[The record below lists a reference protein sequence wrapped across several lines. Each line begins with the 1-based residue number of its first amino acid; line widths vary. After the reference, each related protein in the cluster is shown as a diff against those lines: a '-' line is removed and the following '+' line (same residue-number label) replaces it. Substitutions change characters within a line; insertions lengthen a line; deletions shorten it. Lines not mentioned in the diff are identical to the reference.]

1 MSSSP
6 LPSPGVSGIVEYK
19 PGDRVIPASRRPDGT
34 VRKERKVRPGFVPQ
48 EDAARYSNAKID
60 ATKVP
65 AGYVPGLQQSSGS
78 GSSGAAAAHQ
88 PVVDSAAS
96 KAAKKNAKRKAKKL
110 EEVLG
115 LGGREAAAE
124 PSTQKAAA
132 PLADA
137 APSTTAT
144 AAAADPEKKL
154 KALRKKLRQ
163 ITDIEAKQSASTPL
177 NDDQRQK
184 IASKPQLEAEV
195 AELEKALSALAV

>member
-6 LPSPGVSGIVEYK
+6 QPSPGVSGIVEYK

-78 GSSGAAAAHQ
+78 GSRLAAHQ

-144 AAAADPEKKL
+144 AAAAAADPEKKL

>member
-1 MSSSP
+1 MSSVP
-6 LPSPGVSGIVEYK
+6 QQSPGVSGIVEYK

-65 AGYVPGLQQSSGS
+65 AGYVPGLQQGS
-78 GSSGAAAAHQ
+78 TSQ
-88 PVVDSAAS
+88 PVIDSAAT
-96 KAAKKNAKRKAKKL
+96 KAAKKNAKRKAKKV
-110 EEVLG
+110 EESLG
-115 LGGREAAAE
+115 LGGREAAADSGSSK
-124 PSTQKAAA
+124 PAA
-132 PLADA
+132 PLSDGGL
-137 APSTTAT
+137 PSTAVPAA

-163 ITDIEAKQSASTPL
+163 ITEIEAKQSASTPL

-184 IASKPQLEAEV
+184 VASKPELEAEV
-195 AELEKALSALAV
+195 AELEKALSALAVQ

>member
-1 MSSSP
+1 MSNFSP
-6 LPSPGVSGIVEYK
+6 LQTPGVSGIVEYK

-48 EDAARYSNAKID
+48 EDAARYSNAKIE

-65 AGYVPGLQQSSGS
+65 AGYVPGLQQSTSIAGGGS
-78 GSSGAAAAHQ
+78 GGAIHQ
-88 PVVDSAAS
+88 SAVDPAVS
-96 KAAKKNAKRKAKKL
+96 KAAKKNAKRKAKKV
-110 EEVLG
+110 EEG
-115 LGGREAAAE
+115 LGIGARVTATDSSTSKPAASIPA
-124 PSTQKAAA
+124 
-132 PLADA
+132 A
-137 APSTTAT
+137 APSTSIPS
-144 AAAADPEKKL
+144 AAADAEKKL

-163 ITDIEAKQSASTPL
+163 ITDIETKESL

>member
-6 LPSPGVSGIVEYK
+6 QPLPGVSGIVEYK

-78 GSSGAAAAHQ
+78 GSSGAAHQ

-124 PSTQKAAA
+124 PSTQKAAV

-137 APSTTAT
+137 APSATAT

-195 AELEKALSALAV
+195 AELEKALSALAVS